1 MVVDDIIKLSQT
13 RTALN
18 TSLSTPTCS
27 FFPLNKINK
36 IGFFGKE
43 ICEVP
48 DIEEICL
55 TAPAIS
61 AVSVLM
67 IPAPL
72 SVTEMNT

>member
-1 MVVDDIIKLSQT
+1 MDDIIKLSQT
-13 RTALN
+13 RTALS
-18 TSLSTPTCS
+18 TISTPACS

-43 ICEVP
+43 ICEVQ

-55 TAPAIS
+55 TALAIS

-72 SVTEMNT
+72 TVTKMNT